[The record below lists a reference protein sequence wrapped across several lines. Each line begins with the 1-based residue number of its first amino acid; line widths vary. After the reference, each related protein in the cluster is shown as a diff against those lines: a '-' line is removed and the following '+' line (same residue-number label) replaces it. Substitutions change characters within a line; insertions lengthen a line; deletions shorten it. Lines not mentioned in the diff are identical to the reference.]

1 MTDMNQEPQATEP
14 TGGNQEPQAA
24 EPTGG
29 NQEQKSFTQ
38 DEVNEIVEKR
48 LRGER
53 KKYEDYEALKKKAEK
68 FDELEEA
75 SMSELEK
82 MTKRAEAAEAEL
94 ARKEQEDQVREIR
107 ERVAAEMSVPANL
120 LSGATEEECKKQ
132 AQGILDFAKPA
143 GYPHVQ
149 NTQAYSA
156 PEHRSTGSARDDFAR
171 FMTEV
176 MKRKG

>member
-1 MTDMNQEPQATEP
+1 MTDIKQEPRATEP
-14 TGGNQEPQAA
+14 TGGNQEPQAT

-143 GYPHVQ
+143 GYPQVR
-149 NTQAYSA
+149 TA
-156 PEHRSTGSARDDFAR
+156 PAQVPAGNRSPRDAFAEY
-171 FMTEV
+171 MTEV
-176 MKRKG
+176 MGKRG

>member
-1 MTDMNQEPQATEP
+1 MTDIK
-14 TGGNQEPQAA
+14 QEPQAA

-29 NQEQKSFTQ
+29 NQETKTFTQ

-48 LRGER
+48 LWNER
-53 KKYEDYEALKKKAEK
+53 KKYENYEALKEKAEK
-68 FDELEEA
+68 FDELQAA

-94 ARKEQEDQVREIR
+94 NRKKEAEKVREIR
-107 ERVAAEMSVPANL
+107 DRVAAEMKVPANL
-120 LSGATEEECKKQ
+120 LSGATEEECRTQ

-149 NTQAYSA
+149 NTQAHPA
-156 PEHRSTGSARDDFAR
+156 LEHRSTGSARDDFAR